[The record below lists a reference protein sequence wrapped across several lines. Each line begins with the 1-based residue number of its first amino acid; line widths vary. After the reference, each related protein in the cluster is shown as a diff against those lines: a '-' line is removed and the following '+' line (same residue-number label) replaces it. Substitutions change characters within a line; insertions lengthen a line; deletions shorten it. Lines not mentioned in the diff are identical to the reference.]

1 MEWRNTK
8 HMRLKEQLRSQITA
22 ELKALKTVKKETNV
36 TVGPLGGLLG
46 VDSTLTLASSTN
58 AITAMDVAANSS

>member
-36 TVGPLGGLLG
+36 TVGRPHYKSRSNL
-46 VDSTLTLASSTN
+46 
-58 AITAMDVAANSS
+58 IE